1 MIHQSKINPNTHHY
15 YLSCTMQQTN
25 QKKYELLAFL
35 SIGHFDEELAV
46 LCLRPLYLHPKNT
59 KPFRTLQFHEIF

>member
-1 MIHQSKINPNTHHY
+1 
-15 YLSCTMQQTN
+15 MQQTN